1 MRQRKGKPDATAA
14 PGRDGLGNATGNVV
28 NTVVVKSNETG
39 NGTNV
44 SNNNTTLTNVSLNV
58 NP

>member
-1 MRQRKGKPDATAA
+1 M
-14 PGRDGLGNATGNVV
+14 

-44 SNNNTTLTNVSLNV
+44 SNNNTTLTVATAAGRGWRRGRGKWQRGNTGQRFRPAV
-58 NP
+58 PY

>member
-1 MRQRKGKPDATAA
+1 MKLQMHALHIKIISVN
-14 PGRDGLGNATGNVV
+14 GNATGNVV

-44 SNNNTTLTNVSLNV
+44 SISSSKIK
-58 NP
+58 